1 MSHLFFLV
9 ENYLKH
15 GYMTT
20 HIQSFILTK
29 EKFNKRQAES
39 WIRRHKNYKAIRTD
53 KKPLT
58 YIFTLKEPDEEKYE
72 YTTRQYSE
80 GVTAVIGNN
89 NFSVNYIDGTQETVL
104 WSETF

>member
-1 MSHLFFLV
+1 MS
-9 ENYLKH
+9 
-15 GYMTT
+15 T

-58 YIFTLKEPDEEKYE
+58 YTFTLKEPDEEKYE
-72 YTTRQYSE
+72 YTTRQYGE
-80 GVTAVIGNN
+80 GFIAVIGVP
-89 NFSVNYIDGTQETVL
+89 FMQMY
-104 WSETF
+104 

>member
-1 MSHLFFLV
+1 MS
-9 ENYLKH
+9 
-15 GYMTT
+15 

-39 WIRRHKNYKAIRTD
+39 WIRRHKQFKPLNID

-58 YIFTLKEPDEEKYE
+58 YTFTLKEPDEDRYE

-80 GVTAVIGNN
+80 GVIAVIGKP
-89 NFSVNYIDGTQETVL
+89 FMQMY
-104 WSETF
+104 